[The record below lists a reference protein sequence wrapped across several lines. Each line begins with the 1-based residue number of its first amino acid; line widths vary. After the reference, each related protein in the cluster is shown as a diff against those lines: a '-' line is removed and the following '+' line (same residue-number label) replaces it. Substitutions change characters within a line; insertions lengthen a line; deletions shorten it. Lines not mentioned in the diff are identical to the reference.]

1 VRLIST
7 VIIISLLST
16 IGLKSLQE
24 RGITAMEISV
34 AEAPLQMA
42 IYSADLPLDEAALL
56 VIQTSPK
63 FRPRP
68 CLSDGDDAGEES

>member
-1 VRLIST
+1 
-7 VIIISLLST
+7 
-16 IGLKSLQE
+16 
-24 RGITAMEISV
+24 MEISV

-42 IYSADLPLDEAALL
+42 TYSAGLPLDEAALL